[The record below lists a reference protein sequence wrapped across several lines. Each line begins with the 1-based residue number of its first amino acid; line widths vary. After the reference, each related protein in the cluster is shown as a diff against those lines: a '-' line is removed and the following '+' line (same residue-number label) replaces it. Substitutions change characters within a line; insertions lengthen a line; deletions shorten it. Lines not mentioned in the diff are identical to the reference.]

1 MAKFINTRKAVSE
14 IEDLIKNAG
23 ERLIL
28 VSPYL
33 KLSKD
38 FKELLTY
45 RNKKD
50 KITTVIFGKQELNPD
65 EMKFLQGLR
74 FVILKY
80 NEDLHAKCYLNDDK
94 MVITSLNLYEFS
106 MANNKEMGVLID
118 KNDPAD
124 SQLFDEA
131 FKEVDYINET
141 SQRFELNSSNQTD
154 NTNKYVKPNPAFIKQ
169 TDNKNINITT
179 TSSNNNSKG
188 YCIRTGVE
196 IPFNLEK
203 PMCYEAFKSWSK
215 YGDPE
220 YSERFC
226 HFSGEASNGE
236 TCISRPILKKNW
248 KKAKE
253 IFNF

>member
-45 RNKKD
+45 RNNKD
-50 KITTVIFGKQELNPD
+50 KVTTVIFGKQELNPD

-80 NEDLHAKCYLNDDK
+80 NEDLHAKCYVNDDK

-118 KNDPAD
+118 KTDPAD
-124 SQLFDEA
+124 TDLFNDA

-141 SQRFELNSSNQTD
+141 SQRFELTAPKPQSFTKQADTKSNFNRQT
-154 NTNKYVKPNPAFIKQ
+154 TNQSTGKQ
-169 TDNKNINITT
+169 T
-179 TSSNNNSKG
+179 G

-196 IPFNLEK
+196 IPFNVEK
-203 PMCYEAFKSWSK
+203 PLSYDSFKKWNEFA
-215 YGDPE
+215 DPD
-220 YSERFC
+220 YSEKFC
-226 HFSGEASNGE
+226 HFSGEPSNGE
-236 TCISRPILKKNW
+236 TSVSRPILKKNW

-253 IFNF
+253 IYDL

>member
-23 ERLIL
+23 EKLIL

-45 RNKKD
+45 RNGKD

-80 NEDLHAKCYLNDDK
+80 NEDLHAKCYVNDDK

-124 SQLFDEA
+124 TALFEDA

-141 SQRFELNSSNQTD
+141 SQRFELNAPKPTFVKSS
-154 NTNKYVKPNPAFIKQ
+154 
-169 TDNKNINITT
+169 DNK
-179 TSSNNNSKG
+179 SSKDKTFSTNSGKNTG
-188 YCIRTGVE
+188 YCIRTGAE
-196 IPFNLEK
+196 IPFDVEK
-203 PMCYEAFKSWSK
+203 PLSYDAYKKWNEF
-215 YGDPE
+215 GDPDYAE
-220 YSERFC
+220 KFC
-226 HFSGEASNGE
+226 HFSGEHSNGE
-236 TCISRPILKKNW
+236 TSVSRPILKKNW

-253 IFNF
+253 IHNL